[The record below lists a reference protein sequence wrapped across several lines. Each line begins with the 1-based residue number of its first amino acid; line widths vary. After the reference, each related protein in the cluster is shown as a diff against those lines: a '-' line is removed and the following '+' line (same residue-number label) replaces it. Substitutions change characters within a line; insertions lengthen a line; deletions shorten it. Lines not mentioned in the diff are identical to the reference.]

1 MLIIEKWSGG
11 LGNNIAQLSNIID
24 IALFYKHNVSFV
36 IKDKNEFG
44 GVYFDL
50 KIIEEY
56 FNKFENDKI
65 IKDATHFFP
74 PSFQS
79 SFPKGVFNKDN
90 KIKIDLLKKAF
101 IMKDIPKLNSDTVVV
116 HIRSGDM
123 FCRFPHPAYIPMPL
137 DYYIKMLNKA
147 NKKRIIIVS
156 ENKANPVIDKLMEL
170 YDNIIYTKNT
180 LKEDIKIILGAENLI
195 SGRGFFAK
203 YLVTISDNIKNHYDI
218 TMYEKEQEKYNL
230 IMKPWRNTIKQRR
243 YILTYNIDDN
253 AELNKAT
260 TFRMLWHY

>member
-1 MLIIEKWSGG
+1 
-11 LGNNIAQLSNIID
+11 
-24 IALFYKHNVSFV
+24 
-36 IKDKNEFG
+36 
-44 GVYFDL
+44 
-50 KIIEEY
+50 
-56 FNKFENDKI
+56 
-65 IKDATHFFP
+65 
-74 PSFQS
+74 
-79 SFPKGVFNKDN
+79 
-90 KIKIDLLKKAF
+90 
-101 IMKDIPKLNSDTVVV
+101 
-116 HIRSGDM
+116 
-123 FCRFPHPAYIPMPL
+123 MPL